1 VTEQRRPTAG
11 RGDPVEPS
19 REKLP
24 PAGRDLCVRKNGASR
39 SKTKLGGLTLPLRL
53 VIFDCDGVLIDS
65 EPVVNRVMAEEL
77 TRLGWPMTSAESCA
91 RFLGLDLDAM
101 VPLIEAALDRALPA
115 PWRQAMQTQ
124 IAEALQTDAP
134 MVPGACVA
142 LEATTALGLPWRVAS
157 NSSHGEMQ
165 AKFGRNGLL
174 ETVAGR
180 LHSFT
185 DVARGK
191 PAPDLFLAA
200 AAAEGV
206 SPGECLVIE
215 DSVPGVTGAMAA
227 GMACLGLA
235 RHGDGATLAAA
246 GAVLFHSLFDL
257 PELLRAALASR
268 N

>member
-1 VTEQRRPTAG
+1 MTNFGMRTLSHR
-11 RGDPVEPS
+11 
-19 REKLP
+19 
-24 PAGRDLCVRKNGASR
+24 
-39 SKTKLGGLTLPLRL
+39 TLPLRL
-53 VIFDCDGVLIDS
+53 IIFDCDGVLIDS

-77 TRLGWPMTSAESCA
+77 TRLGWPMTSEECCA

-101 VPLIEAALDRALPA
+101 VPLIEAALGRALPPA
-115 PWRQAMQTQ
+115 WQQTMQAQ
-124 IAEALQTDAP
+124 IVVALQTDAP
-134 MVPGACVA
+134 MVPGACEA
-142 LEATTALGLPWRVAS
+142 LEATTALGLPWRIAS
-157 NSSHGEMQ
+157 NSSHEEMH
-165 AKFGRNGLL
+165 AKFGHNGLL
-174 ETVAGR
+174 GAVAGR
-180 LHSFT
+180 LHSFA
-185 DVARGK
+185 DVAHGK

-215 DSVPGVTGAMAA
+215 DSVPGVTGAVAA

-235 RHGDGATLAAA
+235 RHGDGAALAAA